1 MISSARCST
10 CDSAMDKTSPSLSFD
25 TLRSGQVGISP
36 VWGSFLAEAASH
48 CLQSND
54 HVHPVCLF
62 ITGDVCTPGKL
73 AWRGLT
79 AEENRSW
86 ADPDEAAEYGAYGVA
101 ILVALPLTGTLR
113 VERSAKW
120 GGFDY
125 WLSKDDG
132 ERSIF
137 QRAARMEVSGIFKGT
152 KPRLQL
158 DSIESWPRQSS
169 LTIRACPLMQ
179 SSWNLV
185 AQRLGL

>member
-1 MISSARCST
+1 
-10 CDSAMDKTSPSLSFD
+10 MDKTSPSLSFD

-62 ITGDVCTPGKL
+62 ITGDVCTPGTL

-120 GGFDY
+120 
-125 WLSKDDG
+125 
-132 ERSIF
+132 
-137 QRAARMEVSGIFKGT
+137 AALIIGLAKTMVSVLFFSAPLVWKCLEFSRGT

>member
-1 MISSARCST
+1 
-10 CDSAMDKTSPSLSFD
+10 MDKTSPSLSFD

-36 VWGSFLAEAASH
+36 VWGSFLAEAAFH

-62 ITGDVCTPGKL
+62 ITGDVCTPGTL

-137 QRAARMEVSGIFKGT
+137 QRAARMEVSGIFKGDKT
-152 KPRLQL
+152 KIAARLNRKLAQTK
-158 DSIESWPRQSS
+158 QSDNTG
-169 LTIRACPLMQ
+169 LPAYAVIVEFGCPEARFVK
-179 SSWNLV
+179 S
-185 AQRLGL
+185 AAETKC